1 MEEPSESEINSL
13 IQLIDEHTKR
23 LVQVYDKLEAWTSR
37 YVIPTAD
44 ELDRIPRHDML
55 ELADARAVVLT
66 AVQAVVPTASTFLQK
81 LKTIPSSLMNALSN
95 FLTVFWKIVSR
106 YFNLFKIESI
116 QITISIN
123 PSIVVVLKP

>member
-1 MEEPSESEINSL
+1 MKEPSESEINSL

-23 LVQVYDKLEAWTSR
+23 LVQVYDRLEAWTNR
-37 YVIPTAD
+37 YGIPTAD

>member
-13 IQLIDEHTKR
+13 TQLIDEHTRR
-23 LVQVYDKLEAWTSR
+23 LIQVYERLQVWTDR
-37 YVIPTAD
+37 YGIPTAD

-95 FLTVFWKIVSR
+95 FLTVFWKIVSW
-106 YFNLFKIESI
+106 YFNLFKKSRFR
-116 QITISIN
+116 S
-123 PSIVVVLKP
+123 L

>member
-13 IQLIDEHTKR
+13 IQLIDEHTRR
-23 LVQVYDKLEAWTSR
+23 LVQIYDSLEAWTSR
-37 YVIPTAD
+37 YGIPTAD

>member
-13 IQLIDEHTKR
+13 IQLIDEHTRR
-23 LVQVYDKLEAWTSR
+23 LIQIYERLEAWTDR
-37 YVIPTAD
+37 YGIPTTD
-44 ELDRIPRHDML
+44 ELVRIPRRDML

-66 AVQAVVPTASTFLQK
+66 AVQVVLPTASTILQK
-81 LKTIPSSLMNALSN
+81 LKTIPSSLISVLSN

-106 YFNLFKIESI
+106 YLNLFKIESI

>member
-1 MEEPSESEINSL
+1 MKEPSESEINSL
-13 IQLIDEHTKR
+13 IQLIDEHTRR
-23 LVQVYDKLEAWTSR
+23 LVQIYDRLEAWTSR
-37 YVIPTAD
+37 YGIPTAD

-81 LKTIPSSLMNALSN
+81 LRTIPSSLMNALSN

>member
-13 IQLIDEHTKR
+13 IQLIDEHTRR
-23 LVQVYDKLEAWTSR
+23 LVQIYDRLEAWTSR
-37 YVIPTAD
+37 YGIPTAD

>member
-1 MEEPSESEINSL
+1 MTLL
-13 IQLIDEHTKR
+13 IQPEGKHTRR
-23 LVQVYDKLEAWTSR
+23 LVQIYDSLEAWTSR
-37 YVIPTAD
+37 YGIPTAD

-81 LKTIPSSLMNALSN
+81 LRTIPSSLMNALSN

>member
-37 YVIPTAD
+37 YGIPTAD

>member
-13 IQLIDEHTKR
+13 IQLIDEHTRR
-23 LVQVYDKLEAWTSR
+23 LVQIYDRLEAWTSR
-37 YVIPTAD
+37 YGIPTAD

-95 FLTVFWKIVSR
+95 FLTLFWKIVSR